1 MAVNEIEIA
10 ASPERVFDVLAD
22 GHSYAEWVVG
32 AKEIRAADPA
42 FPEPGTR
49 FHHSI
54 GVGPLTIKDSTRVVE
69 LERPTRLVLEAHLG
83 LLGGM
88 LITLDLRE
96 HGGGTQVLMT
106 ESASAGIPARV
117 LHRLGD
123 VVLRGRNFLSLE
135 RLKESVENRR

>member
-1 MAVNEIEIA
+1 VAVNEIEIA
-10 ASPERVFDVLAD
+10 ASPETVFDLLAD

-32 AKEIRAADPA
+32 AKEIRAADPG

-69 LERPTRLVLEAHLG
+69 LERPSRLVLEAHLG

-96 HGGGTQVLMT
+96 RGGGTHVLMT
-106 ESASAGIPARV
+106 ESASAGIPARL

-135 RLKESVENRR
+135 RLQELVENRR